1 MYRLMFCRKKHRKEI
16 IELIKLI
23 IYREVGGE
31 GTEVMEVWKQTGRVG
46 ENITLTQIYFSV

>member
-1 MYRLMFCRKKHRKEI
+1 MFCRKKHRKEI

-31 GTEVMEVWKQTGRVG
+31 GTEVMEVWKQTARVG

>member
-1 MYRLMFCRKKHRKEI
+1 MFCRKKHRKEI